1 MMGRSHD
8 SLSMCWASVALLCD
22 EGGAIGQHL
31 PSHTQ
36 EDYSLTIF
44 DIQVLYLPSF
54 SFLEAIEYNEI
65 SKEETEKRYS
75 FLKRTDFQLDFS
87 KIQIQRPVVNQTSPS
102 VDS

>member
-1 MMGRSHD
+1 MLTWMYNWD
-8 SLSMCWASVALLCD
+8 SDTYHFSTSAECPIPYCTYGYCDLSMK
-22 EGGAIGQHL
+22 
-31 PSHTQ
+31 Q

-75 FLKRTDFQLDFS
+75 FLKRTDL
-87 KIQIQRPVVNQTSPS
+87 
-102 VDS
+102 